1 MQEQG
6 INKDA
11 RMDSED
17 SRIKFLVESE
27 EQIFSLLEE
36 SDFFRMRV
44 CQSEVKKDH
53 VQEFIDKTVEWF
65 STNPAK
71 GILIDLEGV
80 KSVCSDFTVA
90 LTRYYEKVKRRG
102 LYVRFV
108 NVDPR
113 IKPYVEVSNIT
124 VVMAIAKKTVISARA
139 VLRDLTDNLSDE
151 DLMKKHKLSLRGLQS
166 LYKKLLGKRLVRRQA
181 LARRIEGQ
189 TKDLSSVFETQ
200 DAKTVEVNA
209 SDVLKSIANGMTDAE
224 LMREYR
230 LSPRGLQ
237 SLFGKLY
244 NKGLISK
251 ATFMR
256 RKGSSEEIS
265 PSR

>member
-11 RMDSED
+11 RMDPEEF
-17 SRIKFLVESE
+17 RIKFLVESE
-27 EQIFSLLEE
+27 EQNFSLLEE

-44 CQSEVKKDH
+44 CRSEVKEDH
-53 VQEFIDKTVEWF
+53 VEEFIDKTVEWF

-90 LTRYYEKVKRRG
+90 LTRYYEKVKKRG

-151 DLMKKHKLSLRGLQS
+151 DLMKKHKLSLRGLKS

-189 TKDLSSVFETQ
+189 TKDLSSIFETQ

-209 SDVLKSIANGMTDAE
+209 SDVLNSIANGMTDAE

-237 SLFGKLY
+237 SLFRKLY

-251 ATFMR
+251 ATVMR
-256 RKGSSEEIS
+256 RKGSSE
-265 PSR
+265 